1 VTIKGAS
8 NSAKVVSVDRK
19 DGTAIVHIIDT
30 VLMPP
35 NVYTSVYEAVTTRPE
50 LSTLGKLFAADAN
63 VKAKSLN
70 SQFMGGSRGPSCCL
84 FWGERLHG
92 KALPARG
99 LIAWG

>member
-1 VTIKGAS
+1 MTIKGAS

-50 LSTLGKLFAADAN
+50 LSTLG
-63 VKAKSLN
+63 
-70 SQFMGGSRGPSCCL
+70 
-84 FWGERLHG
+84 
-92 KALPARG
+92 
-99 LIAWG
+99 